1 MNPIFVILI
10 SIAVFFLAMPL
21 YRLSAGSMKLTKINM
36 ISFVFYMDLI
46 ILSFAG
52 SIIILLYRNTMFNN
66 LIDNI
71 LGGYEAKLL
80 IWELIIY
87 AIFGIGVGMLAA
99 NLLFNF
105 RRSEIEQYHTKS
117 LKTLFS
123 ADDSYLKIPLYI
135 LSFISILSIIY
146 TYLVIGTVPIVK
158 SFFLKSQDDILAL
171 RAAVDRDFPGVVY
184 IKNFFGYL
192 LAPIL
197 CYIFYC
203 YYLIDRSLKNKFWFY
218 LMFFFAFMI
227 LTYDASKS
235 PFVRFLLGFVFL
247 RVLLSGSIPFKKFFW
262 YVLGSVA
269 LLAAIFMLIAKQGLM
284 EILFSYNSGLT
295 GRLFISQVS
304 SLYQHFQIFP
314 SEHNFIG
321 FHSLSQVLPLGEF
334 SDRSGR
340 IVLETTTPGFAE
352 IGGVF
357 NTLFLG
363 EAYANFGWW
372 GVAISPLW
380 IGFLI
385 QTLHILFLRLP
396 KSPMF
401 IGLFVFFS
409 YTSNITGGFN
419 EYIYNMQY
427 FLLFITVLGVWIF
440 AAVFYKINSRSKL
453 EHAAAG

>member
-1 MNPIFVILI
+1 MSPILVILI

-46 ILSFAG
+46 ILSFIG
-52 SIIILLYRNTMFNN
+52 SIIILLYRNTLFNN

-71 LGGYEAKLL
+71 IGGYEAKLL
-80 IWELIIY
+80 IWKLIIY
-87 AIFGIGVGMLAA
+87 AIFGIGIGMVIS

-105 RRSEIEQYHTKS
+105 SRSEIERYHAKP

-123 ADDSYLKIPLYI
+123 FDDSFLKIPLYL
-135 LSFISILSIIY
+135 LSIISILSIIY
-146 TYLVIGTVPIVK
+146 TYVVIGTIPIIK

-184 IKNFFGYL
+184 IKNFFGIL
-192 LAPIL
+192 LTPIL

-203 YYLIDRSLKNKFWFY
+203 YYLLDKSLKNKFWFY
-218 LMFFFAFMI
+218 LMFFFTFMI

-247 RVLLSGSIPFKKFFW
+247 RVLLVGKIPFKKFFW
-262 YVLGSVA
+262 YFIGTIA

-314 SEHNFIG
+314 SEHSFIG
-321 FHSLSQVLPLGEF
+321 FHSLSQVLPIGEF
-334 SDRSGR
+334 SDRSAR

-385 QTLHILFLRLP
+385 QSLHILFLRLP
-396 KSPMF
+396 KTPMF
-401 IGLFVFFS
+401 LGLFVFFS

-427 FLLFITVLGVWIF
+427 FLLLVTIVGLWIIATVL
-440 AAVFYKINSRSKL
+440 YKMHSPTKL
-453 EHAAAG
+453 TDAAAG

>member
-1 MNPIFVILI
+1 MNPVFIILI
-10 SIAVFFLAMPL
+10 SILVCFLAAPL

-46 ILSFAG
+46 VLSFAG
-52 SIIILLYRNTMFNN
+52 SIIVLLYRNTLFNN

-71 LGGYEAKLL
+71 IGGYEAKLL
-80 IWELIIY
+80 VWKLIIY
-87 AIFGIGVGMLAA
+87 AIFGIGLGMLIS

-105 RRSEIEQYHTKS
+105 KRAEIENYYQKPLKS
-117 LKTLFS
+117 LFS
-123 ADDSYLKIPLYI
+123 PDDSYIKIPLYV
-135 LSFISILSIIY
+135 LSVISIFSIIY
-146 TYLVIGTVPIVK
+146 TYMVIGTVPFIK
-158 SFFLKSQDDILAL
+158 SFFLKSQDDVLAL
-171 RAAVDRDFPGVVY
+171 RAAVDRDFPGIVY

-203 YYLIDRSLKNKFWFY
+203 YHLLEKSAKNKFWFY
-218 LMFFFAFMI
+218 LMFFFTFVI

-247 RVLLSGSIPFKKFFW
+247 RVILKGKIPLKKFFW
-262 YVLGSVA
+262 FVLLVIA
-269 LLAAIFMLIAKQGLM
+269 LLAIIFMLITKQGL
-284 EILFSYNSGLT
+284 EEVLFSYNSGLT

-321 FHSLSQVLPLGEF
+321 FHSLSRVLPIGEF
-334 SDRSGR
+334 SDRSAR
-340 IVLETTTPGFAE
+340 IVLEITTPGFAE

-372 GVAISPLW
+372 GVIISPLW

-385 QTLHILFLRLP
+385 QSLHILFLRLP
-396 KSPMF
+396 KTPMF
-401 IGLFVFFS
+401 VGLLVFFS

-427 FLLFITVLGVWIF
+427 FLLLITIVGVWISATVLF
-440 AAVFYKINSRSKL
+440 KMHSKTTL
-453 EHAAAG
+453 PDAAAG